1 MRRLNIIQARN
12 GFQLYLTDTRKD
24 FETQNFVA
32 LDTEILGVLVR
43 SIMDGEYDQALG
55 VEEEQAD

>member
-24 FETQNFVA
+24 YESQNFVA
-32 LDTEILGVLVR
+32 VSSNVLGRLVVA
-43 SIMDGEYDQALG
+43 IMDGKYQKVLG
-55 VEEEQAD
+55 VEEETE

>member
-24 FETQNFVA
+24 YESQNFVA
-32 LDTEILGVLVR
+32 VSSNVLGRLVVA
-43 SIMDGEYDQALG
+43 IMDGKYHKVLG
-55 VEEEQAD
+55 VEEETE